1 MTRSGDFVLVCN
13 FLLSSSYLIT
23 DRTSAA
29 AAAGSASSGLSEIE
43 VAEDDNKTDCSDQL
57 LDADE
62 GLTEGETWDG
72 RRKGRPGRFLRRP
85 LQADRLHGI
94 TASSSTSTAAG
105 VKAHVAASRE
115 VQAQEEV
122 LEG

>member
-1 MTRSGDFVLVCN
+1 MEGSIFLKRFAIYGDHHSQLLVFMTRSGDFVLVCN

-62 GLTEGETWDG
+62 GLTEGET
-72 RRKGRPGRFLRRP
+72 
-85 LQADRLHGI
+85 
-94 TASSSTSTAAG
+94 
-105 VKAHVAASRE
+105 
-115 VQAQEEV
+115 
-122 LEG
+122 